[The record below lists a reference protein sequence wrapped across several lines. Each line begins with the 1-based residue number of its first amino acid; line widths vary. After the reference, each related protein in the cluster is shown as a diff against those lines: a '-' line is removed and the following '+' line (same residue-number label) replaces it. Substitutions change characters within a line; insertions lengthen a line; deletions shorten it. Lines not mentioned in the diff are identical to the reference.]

1 MKGLRKFL
9 CSAALRMTILF
20 ILNIAICLTM
30 AYFNIL
36 IYYHLACLLIAL
48 ISIFFI
54 THRPEKDLY
63 KAISF
68 LLIFIFP
75 LVGIFYAVTMRVEKG
90 NSKLKKEWNNI
101 TYRNRKTIF
110 QNNDTLLSLK
120 SSSIEAYKNTNYIID
135 SIGMPCYTGINAKY
149 YADGDSYYKD
159 VFEECKKAEKY
170 IFIENYKIVPGE
182 IWSELF
188 NILRLK
194 AREGVSVKIVYD
206 DTVCR
211 RYIPNSDFLK
221 MQNHG
226 IETVPFNQVGKGY
239 NGNFINCRNYKRI
252 FVIDGKVGFI
262 GGFNISDKYKK
273 VNDLVEPTKDC
284 ALRLENDAVKNLIVM
299 FIEDYQFATKKVV
312 KLAEYFAEYKPSKHK
327 NWVLPYSKNP
337 VIREHHDKSFILNLI
352 NNAKESIT
360 VTTSYIALDDE
371 LKNALIV
378 NAKSGVK
385 VRLIF
390 GGVNVSK
397 NIKALARSYFYELI
411 KDGVEVYEYKSGKLE
426 AKLIVVDNDTALMST
441 INLDC
446 SKTYQHFNAGV
457 YMHGEIVN
465 QINKDISNV
474 FINSQL
480 ITIKDL
486 QKRKIGEKIRASWLN
501 IIALFR

>member
-1 MKGLRKFL
+1 LKGLRKFL
-9 CSAALRMTILF
+9 CSAALRIVILF
-20 ILNIAICLTM
+20 ILNILICLTM

-36 IYYHLACLLIAL
+36 IYYYLSCLLISI

-54 THRPEKDLY
+54 THSPEKDVY

-68 LLIFIFP
+68 LLILMFP

-90 NSKLKKEWNNI
+90 NNKLKKEWKDI
-101 TYRNRKTIF
+101 TLRNRKTIF
-110 QNNDTLLSLK
+110 QNNDTLMSLK

-135 SIGMPCYTGINAKY
+135 SIGMPCYTGVASKY
-149 YADGDSYYKD
+149 YPDGDSYYKD

-170 IFIENYKIVPGE
+170 IFIENYKIIPGE
-182 IWSELF
+182 IWTELF

-194 AREGVSVKIVYD
+194 AREGVAVKLVYD
-206 DTVCR
+206 DVVCR
-211 RYIPNSDFLK
+211 RYIPHSDFLK

-226 IETVPFNQVGKGY
+226 IETVPFNKVGKGY
-239 NGNFINCRNYKRI
+239 NGNFVNCRNYKRL

-262 GGFNISDKYKK
+262 GGFNISNEYSK
-273 VNDLVEPTKDC
+273 VDEFNNPTRNC

-299 FIEDYQFATKKVV
+299 FIEDYQFATKKVI
-312 KLAEYFAEYKPSKHK
+312 KLADYFAEYKPSKHK

-352 NNAKESIT
+352 NNTKESIT

-378 NAKSGVK
+378 NARSGIKVKLVFGGVK
-385 VRLIF
+385 V
-390 GGVNVSK
+390 SK
-397 NIKALARSYFYELI
+397 SIKALARSYFYELI
-411 KDGVEVYEYKSGKLE
+411 KEGVEVYEYKGGRLE
-426 AKLIVVDNDTALMST
+426 TRLIVVDNNTALMST

-465 QINKDISNV
+465 QINKDTNDLLV
-474 FINSQL
+474 NSQL

-486 QKRKIGEKIRASWLN
+486 QKRKLGEKLRASWLN
-501 IIALFR
+501 FIALFR